1 MNLNMNDLKLKS
13 LTLGYVRYCKNSA
26 FETWTCTDVS
36 QSEQMRSQV
45 RALEDRVS
53 RLATEKTELESQS
66 EEAEEDVNSLERK
79 LRNVI
84 SEVSHHL
91 HNH

>member
-1 MNLNMNDLKLKS
+1 
-13 LTLGYVRYCKNSA
+13 
-26 FETWTCTDVS
+26 
-36 QSEQMRSQV
+36 MRSQV